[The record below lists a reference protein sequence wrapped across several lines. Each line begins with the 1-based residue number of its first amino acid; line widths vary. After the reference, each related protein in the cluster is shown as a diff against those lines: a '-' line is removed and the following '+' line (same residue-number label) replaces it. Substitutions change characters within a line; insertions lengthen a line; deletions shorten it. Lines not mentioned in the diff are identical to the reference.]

1 MLLPTRFRGTDS
13 FLFETVTLMLTR
25 HLEHTGYG
33 QPPAGYGAPGQQQ
46 QQQGGG
52 AGGPGGNQQMITQIL
67 QQAVMDQVRQLFRSG
82 LDQPMP
88 SLSKPWA
95 VSTVAVLTLS
105 IANPNAQKIQAFY
118 PPGSLEQLAA
128 RIAQSGAL
136 PRIAAQWNI
145 PMEIAMDLA
154 KLALFDT
161 VMLVDDSGSM
171 GELVLRRRFLLG
183 EVAER

>member
-1 MLLPTRFRGTDS
+1 
-13 FLFETVTLMLTR
+13 
-25 HLEHTGYG
+25 
-33 QPPAGYGAPGQQQ
+33 
-46 QQQGGG
+46 
-52 AGGPGGNQQMITQIL
+52 
-67 QQAVMDQVRQLFRSG
+67 
-82 LDQPMP
+82 MP
-88 SLSKPWA
+88 SFSKTWA
-95 VSTVAVLTLS
+95 VSTGAVFDAFLV
-105 IANPNAQKIQAFY
+105 NPPPQKIQAFY

-171 GELVLRRRFLLG
+171 GELGLRRRLRLG
-183 EVAER
+183 ESWVEFSSVLPLSPTQLSTGRNLTPQLSPQPSRRTVRASTTQS

>member
-1 MLLPTRFRGTDS
+1 MHRKFKPSTLLARS
-13 FLFETVTLMLTR
+13 K
-25 HLEHTGYG
+25 H
-33 QPPAGYGAPGQQQ
+33 A
-46 QQQGGG
+46 
-52 AGGPGGNQQMITQIL
+52 
-67 QQAVMDQVRQLFRSG
+67 QA
-82 LDQPMP
+82 
-88 SLSKPWA
+88 
-95 VSTVAVLTLS
+95 
-105 IANPNAQKIQAFY
+105 
-118 PPGSLEQLAA
+118 
-128 RIAQSGAL
+128 GAL